1 MMPLN
6 KIFLINLFVEIF
18 ILFIALFSFLDL
30 ILKKSVADQT
40 IFRTVDFLVLKSY
53 NDSLAF

>member
-18 ILFIALFSFLDL
+18 ILLIALFSFLDL

-40 IFRTVDFLVLKSY
+40 IFRTVGFLVLKSY